1 MRFVRLIC
9 CLLCVCLL
17 FSVTACKRDKGEPG
31 DVSSEVASVEVPEKI
46 PDSVQKIAVISGGAP
61 LYKFNDDIYKLDV
74 PTSGIYVSVFFVK
87 DGSKWYIIDTASS
100 GMDVMN
106 YVIPGTREL
115 GIDLEKVNGLVI
127 THRHNLH
134 AGGLST
140 LAKSCPNADIYGI
153 TSNFPPENDNTYKIT
168 NYVGNNIEYVTIDGH
183 EEQVIGYLDHR
194 TKTLFA
200 SDGIQ
205 LFGVGDRGCQIKDI
219 DVYLA
224 SMNKLKEMDIE
235 NIIAS
240 HAFSPHGAY
249 AIGSDAVQQ
258 YINDGIDLLEELM
271 AFVKKQCSEGVTDV
285 SEIEKRYIA
294 QMRENYADFPT
305 KGFNTAIKAIISQ
318 KLN

>member
-1 MRFVRLIC
+1 MKFYKIIC

-17 FSVTACKRDKGEPG
+17 FLFTACKKDKGDVS
-31 DVSSEVASVEVPEKI
+31 DVSSETVSVEVPEKI
-46 PDSVQKIAVISGGAP
+46 PDSVQKIAVINGGAP

-115 GIDLEKVNGLVI
+115 GIDLEKVKGLVI

-140 LAKSCPNADIYGI
+140 LAKACPNADIYGI

-183 EEQVIGYLDHR
+183 EEQVIGYFDHR

-205 LFGVGDRGCQIKDI
+205 LYGVGDRGCQIKDI

-249 AIGSDAVQQ
+249 AIGTDAVQQ

-271 AFVKKQCSEGVTDV
+271 AFVKKQMSEGVTDV
-285 SEIEKRYIA
+285 NVIEKRYIKE
-294 QMRENYADFPT
+294 MSENYADFPT
-305 KGFNTAIKAIISQ
+305 DGFDEVISLIMTHE
-318 KLN
+318 K